1 MPGKMIFTTIATV
14 VIATSALSAT
24 AFARGGAGHAGGFG
38 GAHVGGFG
46 GAHVGGFGGA
56 HFGGARMGVGHI
68 SGVHMGADH
77 VAGMHVGGD
86 RIARGPAGERVA
98 HHLGRHFHRRD
109 GFYGYFDGGLGDCS
123 WPEYAQS
130 NPWYCSAY

>member
-1 MPGKMIFTTIATV
+1 MPSKMIFTTIATV
-14 VIATSALSAT
+14 VIAMSALSAT
-24 AFARGGAGHAGGFG
+24 AFARVGAGHAGGFG

-56 HFGGARMGVGHI
+56 HFGGGPMSVGHI
-68 SGVHMGADH
+68 SGVHMGAD
-77 VAGMHVGGD
+77 
-86 RIARGPAGERVA
+86 RIARGPAGERIA
-98 HHLGRHFHRRD
+98 HNLGRHFHRRD

-130 NPWYCSAY
+130 NPWYCTAY

>member
-1 MPGKMIFTTIATV
+1 MPSKMIFTTIATV

-38 GAHVGGFG
+38 GAHVGG
-46 GAHVGGFGGA
+46 
-56 HFGGARMGVGHI
+56 ARMGVGHMG
-68 SGVHMGADH
+68 GVHLGADH

-123 WPEYAQS
+123 WPEYEQS

>member
-24 AFARGGAGHAGGFG
+24 AFARGGAGHAG
-38 GAHVGGFG
+38 
-46 GAHVGGFGGA
+46 
-56 HFGGARMGVGHI
+56 
-68 SGVHMGADH
+68 
-77 VAGMHVGGD
+77 

-109 GFYGYFDGGLGDCS
+109 GFYDYFDGGLGDCS

>member
-1 MPGKMIFTTIATV
+1 MPSKMIFTTIATV

-46 GAHVGGFGGA
+46 GAH
-56 HFGGARMGVGHI
+56 FGGARMGVGHI
-68 SGVHMGADH
+68 GGAHMGADH
-77 VAGMHVGGD
+77 VPGMHLGG
-86 RIARGPAGERVA
+86 IARGPAGERVA
-98 HHLGRHFHRRD
+98 HNLGHHFHRRD
-109 GFYGYFDGGLGDCS
+109 GFYGYVDGGLGDCS